1 MSNESIDEALR
12 EALPLLET
20 AENEFYTLQMLQ
32 QVMDV
37 QYYLAVAY
45 ENLGQESERDQMVK
59 KHFATE
65 KERKR
70 LEVQTRDQEVATIW
84 QLVSDVGAA
93 LSGSIST

>member
-1 MSNESIDEALR
+1 
-12 EALPLLET
+12 
-20 AENEFYTLQMLQ
+20 MLQ